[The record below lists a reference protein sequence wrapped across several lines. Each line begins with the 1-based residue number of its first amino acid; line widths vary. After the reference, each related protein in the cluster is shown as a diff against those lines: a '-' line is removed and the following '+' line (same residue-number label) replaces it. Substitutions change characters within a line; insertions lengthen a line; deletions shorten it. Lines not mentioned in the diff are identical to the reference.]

1 MQYLFL
7 VIHYLKIIIR
17 NFNWLIYR
25 NKITTDGRVILNWGS
40 AIFGVERKNQIKL
53 GDNVQ
58 LSGWLTVLYGGRITI
73 GDYTLIGNNT
83 VVEAFD
89 QVEIGAYTM
98 ISSEVLIM
106 DNNNHSI
113 YAQDRLI
120 DTLGAKDF
128 NKVRINNTNCVHKSI
143 KIGNHVWIG
152 RRSIILKGVTI
163 GDRSIV
169 AAGTIV
175 TKDIPSNTIVAG
187 NPAKVVKRIKPN
199 PLNFEKAREYIKK
212 AI

>member
-1 MQYLFL
+1 M
-7 VIHYLKIIIR
+7 
-17 NFNWLIYR
+17 
-25 NKITTDGRVILNWGS
+25 NWGS
-40 AIFGVERKNQIKL
+40 VIFGVEEKNQINL
-53 GDNVQ
+53 GKNVQ
-58 LSGWLTVLYGGRITI
+58 LSGWLTVSYGGRITI

-120 DTLGAKDF
+120 DTLGSPDF
-128 NKVRINNTNCVHKSI
+128 NKVRINNVNCVHKPI

-152 RRSIILKGVTI
+152 RRAIILKGVTI

-169 AAGTIV
+169 AAGAIV
-175 TKDIPSNTIVAG
+175 TKNIPPDTIVAG
-187 NPAKVVKRIKPN
+187 NPAKVVKKIKPN
-199 PLNFEKAREYIKK
+199 PLDFEKAREYIKK
-212 AI
+212 NKEN

>member
-7 VIHYLKIIIR
+7 IIHYLKLIIC

-40 AIFGVERKNQIKL
+40 VIFGVDRKDQIKL
-53 GDNVQ
+53 GENVQ
-58 LSGWLTVLYGGRITI
+58 LSGWLTVFYGGKITI

-89 QVEIGAYTM
+89 QIEIGAYTM

-113 YAQDRLI
+113 YAQARLI
-120 DTLGAKDF
+120 DTLGSADF
-128 NKVRINNTNCVHKSI
+128 NKVRINNTNCVHKPI

-152 RRSIILKGVTI
+152 RRAIILKGVTI

-169 AAGTIV
+169 AAGAIV
-175 TKDIPSNTIVAG
+175 TKDIPADTIVAG
-187 NPAKVVKRIKPN
+187 NPAKVVKKIKPN

-212 AI
+212 AT